1 MVGEPAQLQAVVD
14 GTPPITVAWLKDK
27 EEVVRESENI
37 SYSFVNSIAT
47 LTFASTKPE
56 NTGKYTCQIKNEAGA
71 QECFASLSVLGQYR
85 FSKEHFHFNLTKS
98 LLCLPHRFN
107 SSLYC

>member
-1 MVGEPAQLQAVVD
+1 MVGEPAQLQAEVD

-37 SYSFVNSIAT
+37 SFSFFNNIST
-47 LTFASTKPE
+47 LKFANTKPE

-71 QECFASLSVLGQYR
+71 QECFANLSVLGQYYL
-85 FSKEHFHFNLTKS
+85 FSTHFQ
-98 LLCLPHRFN
+98 FN
-107 SSLYC
+107 SSSLEERFTVVNYNGN